1 MPVST
6 PINVRL
12 DHNREISC
20 RQPRIA
26 RETGKLAACKPAGRI
41 IGIEQSA
48 IVVDNQS
55 SSGIGITADTTA
67 AHAKAGGYFV
77 TIDKIGTEHLYSYR
91 PNLNR
96 PKIILP
102 LDYS

>member
-26 RETGKLAACKPAGRI
+26 REAGKLAACKP
-41 IGIEQSA
+41 
-48 IVVDNQS
+48 
-55 SSGIGITADTTA
+55 A